1 MFEDKRKNRLKK
13 IVMIFGFIFIIAF
26 IASYI
31 LNREHEPKENNSVSK
46 VNKNIII
53 PKEIK
58 SYDSHEDK
66 NFSYRINESTKLCY
80 LTFFKMCG
88 HEIERKIQAPT
99 SFFGLN
105 IEELMERIEGWEI
118 SEVKDDNI
126 ILIRELETYCPRH
139 FIIGVLDN
147 NIAIYIYNENGE
159 RILKEKTDIDINI
172 LTPDDQVFLT
182 NGIVADTED
191 DMEQKLEGFSN

>member
-1 MFEDKRKNRLKK
+1 MFEDKRKIRIKK
-13 IVMIFGFIFIIAF
+13 VIMIFGFIFIVVF
-26 IASYI
+26 IGSYI
-31 LNREHEPKENNSVSK
+31 LNKDLGPKENNNASK

-58 SYDSHEDK
+58 SYDNNEDK
-66 NFSYRINESTKLCY
+66 NSLYRINESTKLCY
-80 LTFFKMCG
+80 LSLFKMCG
-88 HEIERKIQAPT
+88 HEIERQIQAPG
-99 SFFGLN
+99 SLYGLN
-105 IEELMERIEGWEI
+105 IEELKDRIDGWEI
-118 SEVKDDNI
+118 SEVKDNNI
-126 ILIRELETYCPRH
+126 ILIREFETYCPKH

-147 NIAIYIYNENGE
+147 NIAIYTYNENGE
-159 RILKEKTDIDINI
+159 KILKEKTDIDINI